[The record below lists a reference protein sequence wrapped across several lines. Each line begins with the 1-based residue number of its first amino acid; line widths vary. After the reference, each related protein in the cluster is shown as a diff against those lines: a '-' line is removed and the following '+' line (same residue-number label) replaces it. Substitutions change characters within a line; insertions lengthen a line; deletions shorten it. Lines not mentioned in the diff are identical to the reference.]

1 MLSPLKLIAIG
12 FALLVLGALLPFL
25 MLLDLLESTLFLNII
40 SVMCSVGGLTTGFIG
55 LTSYLRRDR

>member
-12 FALLVLGALLPFL
+12 FVLLVLGALLPFL
-25 MLLDLLESTLFLNII
+25 MLLDLIESTLFLNII
-40 SVMCSVGGLTTGFIG
+40 SVICSVGGLTVGFIG

>member
-25 MLLDLLESTLFLNII
+25 MLLDLIQSTLFLNII
-40 SVMCSVGGLTTGFIG
+40 SVICSVGGLTVGFIG
-55 LTSYLRRDR
+55 LSSYLRRDR

>member
-25 MLLDLLESTLFLNII
+25 MLLDLIESTLFLNII
-40 SVMCSVGGLTTGFIG
+40 SVICSVGGLTVGFIG